1 MDVHLDVSFAAPSI
15 ASARYSSTSGF
26 SGGLT
31 TGSIFVLLPMP
42 KKPVVVTVV
51 AIGLYW
57 LDSFRAWLAVSM
69 DICDSDDSS
78 GAEHERPKVSSEGVI
93 GLIVDELEEID
104 LVCAWGPQM
113 TLWKKSRWSWK
124 SWV

>member
-1 MDVHLDVSFAAPSI
+1 MDIVGRCARRSCQELNAGCSDSYIDVAVVLMEVLLDMSFAAPSI

-31 TGSIFVLLPMP
+31 TGSTFVLLPMP

-69 DICDSDDSS
+69 DTRDSDDSS
-78 GAEHERPKVSSEGVI
+78 GAEY
-93 GLIVDELEEID
+93 
-104 LVCAWGPQM
+104 
-113 TLWKKSRWSWK
+113 
-124 SWV
+124 